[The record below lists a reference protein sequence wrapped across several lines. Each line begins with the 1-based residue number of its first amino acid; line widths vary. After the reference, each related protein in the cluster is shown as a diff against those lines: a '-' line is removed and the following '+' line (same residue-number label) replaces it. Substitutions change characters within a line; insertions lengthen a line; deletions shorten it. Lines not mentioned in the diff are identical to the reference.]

1 MLRTLF
7 RFGKPAFF
15 LILIL
20 HLVLL
25 FNLKFTPWPE
35 MLKRNDSR
43 HPPVGSPSSLVSG
56 TSRSSGRDGRRPFGD
71 LPKPHRYERI
81 RKWGISTLTN

>member
-35 MLKRNDSR
+35 MLVWPYLILKGWFPYQDIAIA
-43 HPPVGSPSSLVSG
+43 HTPVLLADLAIFGKIFGVGLVS
-56 TSRSSGRDGRRPFGD
+56 SRF
-71 LPKPHRYERI
+71 I
-81 RKWGISTLTN
+81 RGY